1 LPSCAASPPAL
12 VVTGGSHPHGRRRRG
27 HAGGGALEID
37 PVVLPLGR
45 HNVTLAPDA
54 LNPLLERLWS
64 TAEAGR

>member
-1 LPSCAASPPAL
+1 MDAAA
-12 VVTGGSHPHGRRRRG
+12 GG